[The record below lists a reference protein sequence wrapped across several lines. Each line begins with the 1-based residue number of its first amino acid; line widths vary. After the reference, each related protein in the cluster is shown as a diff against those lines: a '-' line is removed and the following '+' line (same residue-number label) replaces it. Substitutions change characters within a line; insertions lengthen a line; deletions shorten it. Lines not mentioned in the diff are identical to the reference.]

1 MNPLNPFGQRRT
13 DAPDPVKPPP
23 LNRPTLPP
31 QPNPAPRALNGTA
44 AAAAS
49 VIGADLSINGNLQ
62 SAGEVQIEGNLEG
75 NLTASRIV
83 VGQNAK
89 INGNLIADDVVVQGT
104 VNGSIRGNR
113 VTLQSSSRVDGD
125 IVHQSL
131 AIEQGA
137 FFEGKSRRSEDPIGS
152 APKPADIGLL
162 TNGNGSGRNG
172 LYGDT
177 PAS

>member
-1 MNPLNPFGQRRT
+1 MNPLNPFGQKRP
-13 DAPDPVKPPP
+13 DASPNTATPLTP
-23 LNRPTLPP
+23 LNTRPTLPP
-31 QPNPAPRALNGTA
+31 QSNPIPRPLGAGGLGGTG
-44 AAAAS
+44 AS
-49 VIGADLSINGNLQ
+49 VIGSDLSINGNLQ
-62 SAGEVQIEGNLEG
+62 SAGEVQIEGNIEG

-113 VTLQSSSRVDGD
+113 VTLQSSSKVDGD

-137 FFEGKSRRSEDPIGS
+137 FFEGKSRRAENPTEVKPI
-152 APKPADIGLL
+152 
-162 TNGNGSGRNG
+162 NGMAEVAAM
-172 LYGDT
+172 T
-177 PAS
+177 ASTVN

>member
-1 MNPLNPFGQRRT
+1 MNPLNPFG
-13 DAPDPVKPPP
+13 AKKADPALSGAVTPLTSRPP
-23 LNRPTLPP
+23 LPAQGNPVPRPLS
-31 QPNPAPRALNGTA
+31 ASGSSAGI
-44 AAAAS
+44 S

-62 SAGEVQIEGNLEG
+62 STGEVQIEGNIEG
-75 NLTASRIV
+75 NLQASRIV

-113 VTLQSSSRVDGD
+113 VTLQSSSKVDGD

-137 FFEGKSRRSEDPIGS
+137 FFEGKSRRTENPMEVKTANG
-152 APKPADIGLL
+152 ATPPTMPAISV
-162 TNGNGSGRNG
+162 NSVN
-172 LYGDT
+172 
-177 PAS
+177 

>member
-1 MNPLNPFGQRRT
+1 MNPLNPFGQKRADVMPT
-13 DAPDPVKPPP
+13 DTTKPPP
-23 LNRPTLPP
+23 LNGRPSLPP
-31 QPNPAPRALNGTA
+31 QTGPVPRPLAANGA
-44 AAAAS
+44 SAGGAS

-62 SAGEVQIEGNLEG
+62 SAGEVQIEGNIEG

-137 FFEGKSRRSEDPIGS
+137 FFEGKSRRAENPTEV
-152 APKPADIGLL
+152 KPA
-162 TNGNGSGRNG
+162 NGV
-172 LYGDT
+172 DT
-177 PAS
+177 SAIPSNAVN

>member
-1 MNPLNPFGQRRT
+1 MNPLNPFGQKRAET
-13 DAPDPVKPPP
+13 LDPAKPPP
-23 LNRPTLPP
+23 LNRPNLPP
-31 QPNPAPRALNGTA
+31 QPNPSPRPLNGMA
-44 AAAAS
+44 AAGAS

-62 SAGEVQIEGNLEG
+62 SAGEVQIEGNIEG

-83 VGQNAK
+83 VGQAAK

-137 FFEGKSRRSEDPIGS
+137 FFEGKSRRTENPTEIKAPNGVDTS
-152 APKPADIGLL
+152 ALQPA
-162 TNGNGSGRNG
+162 
-172 LYGDT
+172 
-177 PAS
+177 AVA

>member
-1 MNPLNPFGQRRT
+1 MNPLNPFGQKRVDT
-13 DAPDPVKPPP
+13 PADPTKPPP
-23 LNRPTLPP
+23 LNSRTTLPP
-31 QPNPAPRALNGTA
+31 QPNPAPRALNGGA
-44 AAAAS
+44 SGAAS

-62 SAGEVQIEGNLEG
+62 SAGEVQIEGNIEG

-89 INGNLIADDVVVQGT
+89 INGNLIADDVIIQGS

-113 VTLQSSSRVDGD
+113 VTLQSSSKVDGD

-137 FFEGKSRRSEDPIGS
+137 FFEGKSRRAENPTEV
-152 APKPADIGLL
+152 KPA
-162 TNGNGSGRNG
+162 NGV
-172 LYGDT
+172 DT
-177 PAS
+177 SAIPSVAVN

>member
-1 MNPLNPFGQRRT
+1 LVKSVLILHPPIRSNRRPVPRPLN
-13 DAPDPVKPPP
+13 
-23 LNRPTLPP
+23 
-31 QPNPAPRALNGTA
+31 A
-44 AAAAS
+44 AASGAAS

-62 SAGEVQIEGNLEG
+62 SSGEVQIEGNIEG

-113 VTLQSSSRVDGD
+113 VTLQSSSKVDGD

-137 FFEGKSRRSEDPIGS
+137 FFEGKSRRAENPTEVRPANGVDTS
-152 APKPADIGLL
+152 AIPSVAV
-162 TNGNGSGRNG
+162 N
-172 LYGDT
+172 
-177 PAS
+177 

>member
-1 MNPLNPFGQRRT
+1 MNPLNPFGSKK
-13 DAPDPVKPPP
+13 AEPPP
-23 LNRPTLPP
+23 VPDTRPLTPLNSRPTLPA
-31 QPNPAPRALNGTA
+31 QNGPAPRPLGGGSNAGV
-44 AAAAS
+44 S

-62 SAGEVQIEGNLEG
+62 STGEVQIEGAIEG
-75 NLTASRIV
+75 NLQASRIV

-137 FFEGKSRRSEDPIGS
+137 FFEGKSRRTENPTEVKPQNGS
-152 APKPADIGLL
+152 AL
-162 TNGNGSGRNG
+162 TAPTAG
-172 LYGDT
+172 
-177 PAS
+177 

>member
-1 MNPLNPFGQRRT
+1 MNPLNPFQKRP
-13 DAPDPVKPPP
+13 DAVADTPKPPP
-23 LNRPTLPP
+23 LNAGRPTLPP
-31 QPNPAPRALNGTA
+31 QPNPAPRALNGSTGG
-44 AAAAS
+44 AAS

-89 INGNLIADDVVVQGT
+89 INGNLIADDVVVQGA

-113 VTLQSSSRVDGD
+113 VTLQSSSKVDGD

-137 FFEGKSRRSEDPIGS
+137 FFEGKSRRAENPTEI
-152 APKPADIGLL
+152 KPA
-162 TNGNGSGRNG
+162 NGV
-172 LYGDT
+172 DT
-177 PAS
+177 SAIPSVAVA

>member
-1 MNPLNPFGQRRT
+1 MNPLNPFGQKRADT
-13 DAPDPVKPPP
+13 DAVKPPP
-23 LNRPTLPP
+23 LNRPSLPP
-31 QPNPAPRALNGTA
+31 QPNPAPRALNGA
-44 AAAAS
+44 ASAGAS

-62 SAGEVQIEGNLEG
+62 SSGEVQIEGNIEG

-89 INGNLIADDVVVQGT
+89 INGNLIADDVIVQGQ

-137 FFEGKSRRSEDPIGS
+137 FFEGKSRRTENPTEVKIQTSIDTS
-152 APKPADIGLL
+152 AIQPA
-162 TNGNGSGRNG
+162 
-172 LYGDT
+172 
-177 PAS
+177 AVA

>member
-1 MNPLNPFGQRRT
+1 MNPLNPFG
-13 DAPDPVKPPP
+13 AKKPDPAPSGAVTP
-23 LNRPTLPP
+23 LTSRPSLPP
-31 QPNPAPRALNGTA
+31 QASPAPRPLSASGSNAGI
-44 AAAAS
+44 S

-62 SAGEVQIEGNLEG
+62 SSGEVQIEGNIEG
-75 NLTASRIV
+75 NLQASRIV

-113 VTLQSSSRVDGD
+113 VTLQSSSKVDGD

-137 FFEGKSRRSEDPIGS
+137 FFEGKSRRTENPMEVKTANG
-152 APKPADIGLL
+152 ATPPTMPAIAV
-162 TNGNGSGRNG
+162 N
-172 LYGDT
+172 
-177 PAS
+177 